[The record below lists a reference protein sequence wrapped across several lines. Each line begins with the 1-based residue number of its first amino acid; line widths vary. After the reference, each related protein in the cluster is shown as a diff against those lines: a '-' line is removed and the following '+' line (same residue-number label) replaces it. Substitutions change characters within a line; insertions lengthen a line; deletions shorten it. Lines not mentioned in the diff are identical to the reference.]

1 MLNLDD
7 KKKIAVTVLLLII
20 VIGSLAFIKGFNK
33 KQFIDDLP
41 QTEQDTNNPSQSS
54 DKLDESDNVINNV
67 VEYKNTYEKNEE
79 IPKLPDLDFET
90 NYQVELGSTEFTLPE
105 VIGDNDCLTIELKY
119 YFKAYLSNDFIETN
133 SLTYDKLGTYKVTYI
148 VSNCYNQTIKKDI
161 YIEVIDQTAPK
172 IEGFI
177 EEYDENTEII
187 SYIPVNTNSVIN
199 KPIKIA
205 FSDNDSVSYA
215 EYYKAI
221 YENNN
226 SGNTIEEENM
236 MQVIDIDLNNDFYL
250 YEDGEY
256 HIRAYDNSGNY
267 QEYIITID
275 RTNPVSEVTYTRL
288 STNQILVTI
297 KLDEKVK
304 EVPGFTLSED
314 EKVLTKIYSNNT
326 LEDITISDLAGNT
339 IIVPIKV
346 DQILTVKLIQNDLET
361 NSTQLNLNDGNI
373 SVIVE
378 GNSTYSISYTLNN
391 NVYDNYI
398 SGTNIISDG
407 HYDFIIT
414 SDMGIFNIS
423 FDVSSQ
429 TTSD

>member
-199 KPIKIA
+199 KPIKIV

-236 MQVIDIDLNNDFYL
+236 MQVIDINLNNDFYL

>member
-199 KPIKIA
+199 KPIKIV

-373 SVIVE
+373 SVIIE

>member
-133 SLTYDKLGTYKVTYI
+133 SLTYNKLGTYKVTYI

-187 SYIPVNTNSVIN
+187 SYIPVNTNSIIN
-199 KPIKIA
+199 KPIKIV

>member
-378 GNSTYSISYTLNN
+378 GDSTYSISYTLNN

>member
-41 QTEQDTNNPSQSS
+41 QAEQDTNNPSQSS

>member
-41 QTEQDTNNPSQSS
+41 QAEQDTNNPSQSS

-105 VIGDNDCLTIELKY
+105 VIGDDNCLTIELKY

-133 SLTYDKLGTYKVTYI
+133 SLTFDKLGTYKVTYI

-187 SYIPVNTNSVIN
+187 SYIPVNTNSIIN
-199 KPIKIA
+199 KPIKIV

-391 NVYDNYI
+391 SVYDNYI

>member
-41 QTEQDTNNPSQSS
+41 QVEQDTNNPSQSS

-187 SYIPVNTNSVIN
+187 SYIPVNTNSIIN
-199 KPIKIA
+199 KPIKIV

>member
-187 SYIPVNTNSVIN
+187 SYIPVNTNSIIN
-199 KPIKIA
+199 KPIKIV

-314 EKVLTKIYSNNT
+314 EKVLTKIYSNNI

>member
-7 KKKIAVTVLLLII
+7 KKKVAVTVLLLII

-41 QTEQDTNNPSQSS
+41 QAEQDTNNPSQSS

-105 VIGDNDCLTIELKY
+105 VIGDDNCLTIELKY

-133 SLTYDKLGTYKVTYI
+133 SLTFDKLGTYKVTYI

-187 SYIPVNTNSVIN
+187 SYIPVNTNSIIN
-199 KPIKIA
+199 KPIKIV

-226 SGNTIEEENM
+226 SGNTIEEESM

>member
-314 EKVLTKIYSNNT
+314 DKVLTKIYSNNT
-326 LEDITISDLAGNT
+326 LEDITI
-339 IIVPIKV
+339 
-346 DQILTVKLIQNDLET
+346 
-361 NSTQLNLNDGNI
+361 
-373 SVIVE
+373 
-378 GNSTYSISYTLNN
+378 
-391 NVYDNYI
+391 
-398 SGTNIISDG
+398 
-407 HYDFIIT
+407 
-414 SDMGIFNIS
+414 
-423 FDVSSQ
+423 
-429 TTSD
+429 

>member
-41 QTEQDTNNPSQSS
+41 QAEQDTNNPSQSS

-391 NVYDNYI
+391 SVYDNYI

>member
-187 SYIPVNTNSVIN
+187 SYIPVNTNSIIN
-199 KPIKIA
+199 KPIKIV

-314 EKVLTKIYSNNT
+314 EKILTKIYSNNT

>member
-423 FDVSSQ
+423 L
-429 TTSD
+429 

>member
-41 QTEQDTNNPSQSS
+41 QAEQDTNNPSQSS

-79 IPKLPDLDFET
+79 IPKLPDLNFET

-105 VIGDNDCLTIELKY
+105 VIGDDNCLTIELKY

-133 SLTYDKLGTYKVTYI
+133 SLTFDKLGTYKVTYI

-187 SYIPVNTNSVIN
+187 SYIPVNTNSIIN
-199 KPIKIA
+199 KPIKIV

>member
-187 SYIPVNTNSVIN
+187 SYIPVNTNSIIN
-199 KPIKIA
+199 KPIKIV